1 MVWFCKTQKPFIV
14 YIKTEDIYEDIA
26 GDVEARFDTLI
37 YELEFNSI
45 ERLLQK
51 CKHKKE
57 IRLIKCELGGKWWQ
71 NLSDKEQKLIVT

>member
-37 YELEFNSI
+37 YELEF
-45 ERLLQK
+45 R
-51 CKHKKE
+51 
-57 IRLIKCELGGKWWQ
+57 GKWWQ